1 MKDFSKYDDKQLI
14 GFISLEGKECEFAFK
29 EIYFRYAKRIFSH
42 CNLKCVNQDEAK
54 YMHQEIWMI
63 FFQAIKDGKTDI
75 KLPHYL
81 YGIARNIYLQ
91 NCKKQNKQTI
101 FNEDKFEMLEE
112 QDLLEYFQIVAEV
125 CGIETARLLIKE
137 LGGITVSFTMM
148 TSLRSLL
155 EGYIKENAKEI
166 PIKKIARELGM
177 NARAGQ
183 IFLSQ

>member
-1 MKDFSKYDDKQLI
+1 
-14 GFISLEGKECEFAFK
+14 
-29 EIYFRYAKRIFSH
+29 
-42 CNLKCVNQDEAK
+42 
-54 YMHQEIWMI
+54 
-63 FFQAIKDGKTDI
+63 
-75 KLPHYL
+75 
-81 YGIARNIYLQ
+81 
-91 NCKKQNKQTI
+91 
-101 FNEDKFEMLEE
+101 MLEE